1 MPGRR
6 RRRVCRNLSLP
17 LLTGLSRR
25 FSAPC
30 LRTQAAGRRESQPE
44 SQPESLE
51 GKVLSLLAAGQPMSR
66 LEFSRK
72 LGQKKISGQLN
83 KIIRLL
89 MRERSIE
96 YTLPGQASKPFPEV
110 QADRQGPGPQHRGLG
125 RGECREMSPGGE
137 QKILTRPRPVGLIIR
152 FSVICCFTRGK
163 RYGGQIN

>member
-25 FSAPC
+25 FSAPR
-30 LRTQAAGRRESQPE
+30 LRRKQRGAESH
-44 SQPESLE
+44 SQSHSQRSLE

-96 YTLPGQASKPFPEV
+96 YTPPDKPQSRFQKYRLTDKDRAAASRPWARGMSGDEPWRRTENSDAAAPGRIDNQVLRDMLF
-110 QADRQGPGPQHRGLG
+110 H
-125 RGECREMSPGGE
+125 
-137 QKILTRPRPVGLIIR
+137 
-152 FSVICCFTRGK
+152 
-163 RYGGQIN
+163 

>member
-25 FSAPC
+25 FSAPR
-30 LRTQAAGRRESQPE
+30 LRRKQRGAESHSRE

-51 GKVLSLLAAGQPMSR
+51 GKVLSLLAADRPMSR
-66 LEFSRK
+66 LELSRK

-96 YTLPGQASKPFPEV
+96 YTLPDKPQSRFQKYRLTDKGRAAAS
-110 QADRQGPGPQHRGLG
+110 ALG
-125 RGECREMSPGGE
+125 AGN
-137 QKILTRPRPVGLIIR
+137 VGR
-152 FSVICCFTRGK
+152 
-163 RYGGQIN
+163 

>member
-1 MPGRR
+1 MRR
-6 RRRVCRNLSLP
+6 RRQNAWKKAEAGLP
-17 LLTGLSRR
+17 EPEFAVADGFVATIQRTAL
-25 FSAPC
+25 A
-30 LRTQAAGRRESQPE
+30 TQAAGRRESQPE

-96 YTLPGQASKPFPEV
+96 YTLPDKPQSRFQKYRLTDKDRAAASRPWARGMSGDEPWRRTENSD
-110 QADRQGPGPQHRGLG
+110 AAAPGRIDNQVLRDMLFH
-125 RGECREMSPGGE
+125 
-137 QKILTRPRPVGLIIR
+137 
-152 FSVICCFTRGK
+152 
-163 RYGGQIN
+163 